1 MSIKHN
7 VTERRFKCPCCNYV
21 YTAYKNSARRTKQGH
36 LKKLYCCTCK
46 KETNH
51 AEVSGYAYT
60 YEDFLLEFKYGHFT
74 KEGKRL
80 AFIDLK
86 FCKNTDCPFGC
97 FYHGRCW
104 DARKHE
110 CKERK

>member
-1 MSIKHN
+1 MSSFYCTQCGKKGIPVFRPGN
-7 VTERRFKCPCCNYV
+7 
-21 YTAYKNSARRTKQGH
+21 KQREKGH
-36 LKKLYCCTCK
+36 LKKLYCCICR

-60 YEDFLLEFKYGHFT
+60 YEDFLREFKYGHFT

-80 AFIDLK
+80 SFSDLK
-86 FCKNTDCPFGC
+86 LCKNTNCSFGC

-104 DARKHE
+104 DARNLE
-110 CKERK
+110 CTERKI

>member
-1 MSIKHN
+1 MSSFYCTQCGNKGIPFIRTSIKKR
-7 VTERRFKCPCCNYV
+7 ERV
-21 YTAYKNSARRTKQGH
+21 H
-36 LKKLYCCTCK
+36 LKKHYCCTCK

-80 AFIDLK
+80 AFTDLK
-86 FCKNTDCPFGC
+86 FCKNTECPFGC

>member
-1 MSIKHN
+1 MLAYPIRYNSVSCEWEQVGRSERVLFII
-7 VTERRFKCPCCNYV
+7 TEQHKSQILKMIIAYLTDINESKFK
-21 YTAYKNSARRTKQGH
+21 
-36 LKKLYCCTCK
+36 
-46 KETNH
+46 
-51 AEVSGYAYT
+51 
-60 YEDFLLEFKYGHFT
+60 FGHFT

-80 AFIDLK
+80 TFTDLK
-86 FCKNTDCPFGC
+86 LCKNTNCSFGC